1 MELKSYSSSLQQ
13 SSGNSGKASR
23 NVSDHTK
30 FDFALQ
36 SLVLTLIRA
45 LMPIQMLASFSF
57 SDQFE
62 DFWAVNQ
69 KLMLSIK
76 GEAEPFKNVPFCI
89 YRVSRRH

>member
-23 NVSDHTK
+23 NVSDHPK
-30 FDFALQ
+30 FDSALQ
-36 SLVLTLIRA
+36 SLILT
-45 LMPIQMLASFSF
+45 PIQMLASFPF